1 MIGKNLKRD
10 KENPD
15 ILIFINYF
23 SDKRENYTPPT
34 QEIVT
39 RYKYGYEIGSG
50 WGTRQY
56 VESQTR
62 GGYTDIFYLIKF
74 TITMLDAEKVRNG
87 SKVTPVIWNADF
99 ELPDFNTIP
108 PLNWFCN
115 AVSEFMF
122 CQFPI
127 VHQYNQTIK
136 RENICKR

>member
-1 MIGKNLKRD
+1 M
-10 KENPD
+10 
-15 ILIFINYF
+15 
-23 SDKRENYTPPT
+23 
-34 QEIVT
+34 T